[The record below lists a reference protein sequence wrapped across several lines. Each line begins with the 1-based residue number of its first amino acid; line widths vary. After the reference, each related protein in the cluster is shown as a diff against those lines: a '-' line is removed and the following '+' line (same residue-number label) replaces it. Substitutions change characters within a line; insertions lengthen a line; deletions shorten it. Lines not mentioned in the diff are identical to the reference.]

1 MGVVAASAVGG
12 LSTATPV
19 KVCNRG
25 GIVVRECEVG
35 VRIRRRRGFGI
46 GFAFGLWS
54 WLWLLV
60 VGGGVDGG
68 EDEEV
73 ILRFVCLVWVW

>member
-12 LSTATPV
+12 LSTGTPV

-46 GFAFGLWS
+46 DFWF
-54 WLWLLV
+54 WLPAVVAV

-68 EDEEV
+68 EGEKV
-73 ILRFVCLVWVW
+73 IL

>member
-1 MGVVAASAVGG
+1 M
-12 LSTATPV
+12 
-19 KVCNRG
+19 
-25 GIVVRECEVG
+25 RECEVG

-73 ILRFVCLVWVW
+73 ILQFVCLVWVW

>member
-1 MGVVAASAVGG
+1 M
-12 LSTATPV
+12 
-19 KVCNRG
+19 
-25 GIVVRECEVG
+25 RECEVG